1 MALPVVRACGGGC
14 RERTRYHCREARY
27 DYGGRF
33 PSGCA
38 KQTEE
43 KLMAHRYQRGCLRKE
58 SRKNGML
65 WMLRYYA
72 IRPADGKKVQRTL
85 FVGYVVDFPTQSD
98 AWAEA
103 DRLHLAEKINQPG
116 RLGTASFAQ
125 IARHYA
131 DNELLRLANTT
142 EYCYHHII
150 DDYLV
155 PRWGSCYAVEIKP
168 NEVERWLNSLSKEA
182 KAKNGLEWPTLRKM
196 RNVINLIYAHAQRQG
211 LIPEDL
217 KYNPVRPA
225 GLGGARCKC
234 TSDYEALILI
244 PEQTFTILNLVPTLE
259 RTLIL
264 LVAVTALRIS
274 EALGLQWRDI
284 DYENS
289 QINVRRRWIRGN
301 IDKPK
306 SKASKAPV
314 AMAPLLAEWLRAWRN
329 ESMHSKPEDWIFAS
343 IKTNGRT
350 PRVGNMLVADHLRP
364 AAAKSGVFKNGVPK
378 RFGFH
383 NLRHSLSSFLI
394 TEKKADVRTVQ
405 DTLRHA
411 KPDMTL
417 GAYTKSPMKA
427 RIAAQQQVLDA
438 IFDKSASTGA
448 VQ

>member
-1 MALPVVRACGGGC
+1 
-14 RERTRYHCREARY
+14 
-27 DYGGRF
+27 
-33 PSGCA
+33 
-38 KQTEE
+38 
-43 KLMAHRYQRGCLRKE
+43 MAHRYQRGCLRKE

-196 RNVINLIYAHAQRQG
+196 RNVMNLIYAHAQRQG

-314 AMAPLLAEWLRAWRN
+314 AAGGMASGLAERKHALETRRLDFCFHQDQRPDAAGGQHAGRRSPASGCCQIRRVQ
-329 ESMHSKPEDWIFAS
+329 ERGAEAVRLPQPPPFAIF
-343 IKTNGRT
+343 
-350 PRVGNMLVADHLRP
+350 
-364 AAAKSGVFKNGVPK
+364 
-378 RFGFH
+378 
-383 NLRHSLSSFLI
+383 
-394 TEKKADVRTVQ
+394 
-405 DTLRHA
+405 
-411 KPDMTL
+411 
-417 GAYTKSPMKA
+417 
-427 RIAAQQQVLDA
+427 VLDYREESRRPDRA
-438 IFDKSASTGA
+438 GHAAPRQAGHDAGRLHEEPDESQDRGSAAGSGRDL
-448 VQ
+448 